1 MYTIKAYSC
10 TKHKQLILTA
20 GLIRTLR
27 HTIGGRTKA
36 TTFSNQTHEQ
46 IFLNLSL
53 PKRSTLIPKFKKN
66 TVLYLKWKCSLLRRT
81 PGGGGVRPLSFC
93 SLSLSKDT
101 APPPFRH
108 GFADKQMGRGRGRGR
123 CYKQLGGKTCWV
135 RSHNVTICTI
145 DV

>member
-1 MYTIKAYSC
+1 MKTKNKCVKRRYKVYPIKAYSC

-20 GLIRTLR
+20 GLITTLR

-101 APPPFRH
+101 APPPS
-108 GFADKQMGRGRGRGR
+108 DMVLPTNKW
-123 CYKQLGGKTCWV
+123 GGGGGGVINNWGV
-135 RSHNVTICTI
+135 RPVG
-145 DV
+145 